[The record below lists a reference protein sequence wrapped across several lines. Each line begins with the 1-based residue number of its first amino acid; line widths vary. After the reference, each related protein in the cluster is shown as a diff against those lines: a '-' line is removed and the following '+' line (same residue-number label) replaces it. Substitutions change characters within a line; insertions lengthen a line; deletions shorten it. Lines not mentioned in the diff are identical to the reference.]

1 MSGLRSVSTCI
12 IASAVLACPARGLAQ
27 PGTPTPRQQLS
38 LQAAVDALVAKNL
51 SVIAA
56 RYNVDLFRAQRV
68 AAALKPEPTVV
79 FSATQLTLPRVLTH
93 PQYAGVAVA
102 DSSVL
107 DTQFSVDVEKLVERG
122 GKRELRVAQADSESQ
137 VAEAQLADELRQQTF
152 QLKQSF
158 LSALLAR
165 ENLRVLRAN
174 LGDFARMQHVFAEQV
189 DEGYT
194 AGVDLRRIGLELVEL
209 QGGVSAAETGYAH
222 GLRDVLNLIG
232 DGDKRSPVAGKP
244 VARTVSLDAP
254 LSELPD
260 PVDDDALDLLAG
272 DLTVA
277 PVKISIDDLRT
288 LALENRADLRAAR
301 LTLEAAD
308 AAVKLADATRTRDVT
323 VGGQY
328 LRSGPDNAVG
338 IAVGVPLATGRRAA
352 AAVAQATA
360 AKLQAD
366 ARWRQ
371 VRGQV
376 LTDVEKAIVAYRVSR
391 DRLRIFD
398 GQVLQQAR
406 EVRSIEQMAYQ
417 EGERGLLSLLD
428 AQRAHNQTLVSY
440 NEARHAFALSVYQLE
455 SATGTSATRL
465 AGASSSASGGSHD

>member
-1 MSGLRSVSTCI
+1 MYGLRSFSTCI
-12 IASAVLACPARGLAQ
+12 IAAAVMALPLIGRAQSGAPA
-27 PGTPTPRQQLS
+27 PRQPLS
-38 LQAAVDALVAKNL
+38 LQAAVDALVARNL
-51 SVIAA
+51 SLMAA

-93 PQYAGVAVA
+93 PQFAGVAVA
-102 DSSVL
+102 DGSVL

-122 GKRELRVAQADSESQ
+122 GKRELRIAQADLETT
-137 VAEAQLADELRQQTF
+137 VAEAQLADALRQQTF
-152 QLKQSF
+152 ELKQSF

-174 LGDFARMQHVFAEQV
+174 LGDFARMQHLFAERV

-194 AGVDLRRIGLELVEL
+194 AGVDLRRIGLELVDL
-209 QGGVSAAETGYAH
+209 QGSVSEAETGYAH
-222 GLRDVLNLIG
+222 GVQDVLNLIG
-232 DGDKRSPVAGKP
+232 EGETPSPMGGSP
-244 VARTVSLDAP
+244 IARTVALDAP
-254 LSELPD
+254 ISELPD
-260 PVDDDALDLLAG
+260 PVDDASLDLLAG

-277 PVKISIDDLRT
+277 PVNASIDDIRT
-288 LALENRADLRAAR
+288 LALENRPDLRAAR

-308 AAVKLADATRTRDVT
+308 AAVKLAEASRARDVT
-323 VGGQY
+323 IGGQY

-338 IAVGVPLATGRRAA
+338 IALGVPLTTGRRAA
-352 AAVAQATA
+352 AAVEQAVA
-360 AKLQAD
+360 ARLQAE

-371 VRGQV
+371 ARAQV

-440 NEARHAFALSVYQLE
+440 NEARHAFALSLYQLE

-465 AGASSSASGGSHD
+465 AGASSSASGVLP